1 MKSPKASAFFTDIN
15 ILWLL
20 GLALLLLHMFTNHQY
35 GFHQDELV
43 VLDNANNL
51 DWGFVEYPP
60 LTPFLAR
67 IELTVFGFSLVSA
80 RTFAAL
86 AHSIVLVLTGL
97 MARELGGR
105 RAAQVL
111 AALAAAI
118 APIALIQ
125 GSLIQY
131 VTFDFLWSVLIAYLV
146 IRLLK
151 SRDTRWW
158 LPIGAVI
165 GLGMMTK
172 YTMVMFVAG
181 LVGGVLLTDARRYSL
196 APPAT
201 TVPEAE
207 RSGRAG
213 VRSPWLWGGV
223 AISLLIFLPN
233 LIWQIQH
240 DFISLEFL
248 SSIHERDVQIGRADG
263 YIIEQ
268 FLFCSNPFVIPFWVA
283 GLIYYFRTEAGKR
296 YRMIGW
302 MYVLPFL
309 IYLITQGRSYYL
321 APAYPMLIAA
331 GAVVWQG
338 WIDRLSGQRARFVRG
353 VTWGGIVIGA
363 VISGALALPIAPI
376 NSPLWDITSEV
387 HDTFTEQIGWPEM
400 VETVAGI
407 YAELPEGEKARAGI
421 LAGENDEA
429 AALNLYGPEY
439 GLPKAISGSDTFWLR
454 GYGDPPPETL
464 IIVGFSR
471 EDVASVS
478 EQCDVAG
485 TVTNPFGVE
494 NDLRNPP
501 NIFVCRGLRISWPEL
516 WERVKRYS

>member
-1 MKSPKASAFFTDIN
+1 MKSPRFASFFIDTK
-15 ILWLL
+15 ILWVL
-20 GLALLLLHMFTNHQY
+20 GLALFLLHMFTNHQY

-51 DWGFVEYPP
+51 DWGFIEYPP
-60 LTPFLAR
+60 LTPLLAR
-67 IELTVFGFSLVSA
+67 IELSLFGLSLVSA

-86 AHSIVLVLTGL
+86 AHGVVLVLTGL

-105 RAAQVL
+105 RSAQIL

-151 SRDTRWW
+151 SNDPRWW
-158 LPIGAVI
+158 IPIGVVI

-181 LVGGVLLTDARRYSL
+181 LVGGVLLTDARRYL
-196 APPAT
+196 
-201 TVPEAE
+201 
-207 RSGRAG
+207 
-213 VRSPWLWGGV
+213 RSPWLWGGV
-223 AISLLIFLPN
+223 ALSLLIFLPN

-240 DFISLEFL
+240 NFISLEFL
-248 SSIHERDVQIGRADG
+248 SSIHARDVAIGRAEG
-263 YIIEQ
+263 YLIEQ
-268 FLFCSNPFVIPFWVA
+268 FVFCSNLFAIPFWIA
-283 GLIYYFRTEAGKR
+283 GLISCFRGEARRR
-296 YRMIGW
+296 YRMLGW
-302 MYVLPFL
+302 MYVIPFF
-309 IYLITQGRSYYL
+309 IYLFTQGRSYYL

-338 WIDRLSGQRARFVRG
+338 WIDRLPMQKARLTQG
-353 VTWGGIVIGA
+353 ITWTGIAIGA
-363 VISGALALPIAPI
+363 VISAALALPIAPI
-376 NSPLWDITSEV
+376 NSPLWDVTSEV
-387 HDTFTEQIGWPEM
+387 HDTFTEQIGWPEFIQ
-400 VETVAGI
+400 TVAGI
-407 YAELPEGEKARAGI
+407 YDNLPEEEKSRAGI
-421 LAGENDEA
+421 FAAENDEA
-429 AALNLYGPEY
+429 AALNLYGPQY

-464 IIVGFSR
+464 IIVGYEQAEVNSAF
-471 EDVASVS
+471 
-478 EQCDVAG
+478 EQCEMAG
-485 TVTNPFGVE
+485 TITNPYGVE

-501 NIFVCRGLRISWPEL
+501 NVFVCRGQRWPWPEL
-516 WERVKRYS
+516 WNKAKRYS